1 MKKRTIKIV
10 ISLIL
15 FVISLSIAFSS
26 IWLNNSIYI
35 ISYLI
40 VGLEIVKKA
49 IRNIIRGK
57 VFDENFLMTIAT
69 LGAFSIGEFP
79 EAVAVM
85 LFYQIGELFQDYAV
99 DKSRKSISS
108 LMEMKPD
115 FANRKR
121 EEKIDDEKIR
131 KVITD
136 FFEMKEIDKMLLY
149 KLINRIEIDTEKNI
163 YIYFNF
169 NHLNI
174 ISDNLKVKDGMIEY
188 EKIMKTG

>member
-1 MKKRTIKIV
+1 MEDDFIRYSTN
-10 ISLIL
+10 
-15 FVISLSIAFSS
+15 FSKEKS
-26 IWLNNSIYI
+26 
-35 ISYLI
+35 
-40 VGLEIVKKA
+40 EI
-49 IRNIIRGK
+49 
-57 VFDENFLMTIAT
+57 ENKTKEIEQKFEIMQT
-69 LGAFSIGEFP
+69 
-79 EAVAVM
+79 
-85 LFYQIGELFQDYAV
+85 
-99 DKSRKSISS
+99 
-108 LMEMKPD
+108 
-115 FANRKR
+115 KR

-174 ISDNLKVKDGMIEY
+174 ISDNLEIKDGMVEY